1 MMSNTAVD
9 ICVQV
14 SVWVLCFQFSGHIP
28 RSGIAGLGGEMG
40 DLLHTVVTESLW
52 ISLKA
57 QSIPSG

>member
-1 MMSNTAVD
+1 MD